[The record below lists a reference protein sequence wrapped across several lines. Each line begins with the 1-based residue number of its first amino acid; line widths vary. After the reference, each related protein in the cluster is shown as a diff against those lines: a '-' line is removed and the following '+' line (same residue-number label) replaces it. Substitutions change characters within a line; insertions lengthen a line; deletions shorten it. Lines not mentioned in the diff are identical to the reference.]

1 MASQAPKVDQR
12 FIKRP
17 IHMKHVVMAALSM
30 QIQSK
35 YEFMRIDRVH
45 MAQQLNR
52 FNVNCQC
59 SWK

>member
-1 MASQAPKVDQR
+1 
-12 FIKRP
+12 
-17 IHMKHVVMAALSM
+17 MKHVVMAALSM